1 MKLKLIAVTQLTQ
14 SSNSILRLVAII
26 FSFLN
31 VADLVYP
38 SYFEEDITY
47 LGSGILRMQIIS
59 NDIVEIKRTLCVI
72 KQFRPQIIFW
82 VPSFQNKPSKM
93 CFCFIIF
100 PEFKVQFTV
109 FEAFSGCNKFIF

>member
-1 MKLKLIAVTQLTQ
+1 MDFPQSSLVLWMKLKLIAVTQLTQ

-59 NDIVEIKRTLCVI
+59 NDIVEI
-72 KQFRPQIIFW
+72 
-82 VPSFQNKPSKM
+82 
-93 CFCFIIF
+93 FITKLI
-100 PEFKVQFTV
+100 T
-109 FEAFSGCNKFIF
+109 